1 MQMSHSRVETH
12 DKCPFKYKLRYIDG
26 VRTLPDDAHDNALYL
41 GTALHTGIQVGLAEA
56 IQEYYS
62 FYPII
67 SDDIITEAMK
77 LEILIPKAR
86 QIVPADGQAEV
97 LIEDVDYKG
106 FIDWLVPARTE
117 QTIAGEHQIIPFQYD
132 LYDFKYSNNERNYMD
147 SDQLHLY
154 KYYFEK
160 THPGQYIR
168 NMYFL
173 FVPKSKLKRGKDE
186 ELEQFRK
193 RVTADCEKL
202 QPYLKKIEYEPEKV
216 IRFLT
221 SVKHCVEADT
231 FEKNQ
236 QFLCKWCE
244 YQPYCIEGKDY
255 IMNLP
260 SKERRNIEEANKKV
274 IWIYGAPFSGKTTFA
289 NQFPDPLM
297 LNTDGNIKF
306 VDAPFIPIKDEV
318 TVTGRMTN
326 RKFAWEVFKEVIAE
340 LEKKQNEFKTIV
352 VDLLEDTYEHCRL
365 YMYDQ
370 LGITHESDDSFRAW
384 DKVRTEFLSTLK
396 RLMNLDYE
404 NIILIS
410 HEDTSRDFT
419 KKTGDKISA
428 IKPNIQDKAA
438 NKVAGM
444 VDIVARIIA
453 EDDNRTLSFK
463 NSEVVFGGGRL
474 TVSERAIPL
483 DYDAFLAVY
492 DEANKNAVKQLN
504 GEQVTVTETSTGRG
518 RKKKEEP
525 MNPPVEEEAPRTTQ
539 EQEDETPMMGVDEP
553 EEAPKT
559 RSRRRSESVQEDTPV
574 QEQVEQPEEQEQP
587 AQTVRTRRRRG

>member
-1 MQMSHSRVETH
+1 MQVSHSRIQTFE
-12 DKCPFKYKLRYIDG
+12 KCPYQFKLRYLDSLE
-26 VRTLPDDAHDNALYL
+26 TLPDDAPDNALYL
-41 GTALHTGIQVGLAEA
+41 GTALHTGIQVGVDEA
-56 IQEYYS
+56 IKEYYS
-62 FYPII
+62 NYPII

-77 LEILIPKAR
+77 LEIMIQKAR
-86 QIVPADGQAEV
+86 QIVPEDGQAEV
-97 LIEDVDYKG
+97 EINTPDFKG
-106 FIDWLVPARTE
+106 FIDWLVPAKS
-117 QTIAGEHQIIPFQYD
+117 EHQILPYRYD
-132 LYDFKYSNNERNYMD
+132 LYDFKYSNNEQNYMD

-154 KYYFEK
+154 KYFFEK

-173 FVPKSKLKRGKDE
+173 FVPKSRLKRNKDE
-186 ELEQFRK
+186 DLEQYRQ
-193 RVTADCEKL
+193 RIIADCDTL
-202 QPYLKKIEYEPEKV
+202 QPYLRHVEYEPEKV
-216 IRFLT
+216 IQYMI
-221 SVKHCVEADT
+221 SVKHAIET
-231 FEKNQ
+231 TEYEKKP

-244 YQPYCIEGKDY
+244 YEKYCSKGDMTMI
-255 IMNLP
+255 LP
-260 SKERRNIEEANKKV
+260 ENKRRELNTISRKK
-274 IWIYGAPFSGKTTFA
+274 IWIYGQPFAGKTVFA

-306 VDAPFIPIKDEV
+306 VDAPVIQIVDIVKEN
-318 TVTGRMTN
+318 GRMQPKRT
-326 RKFAWEVFKEVIAE
+326 FAWEVFKDAVATLE
-340 LEKKQNEFKTIV
+340 LKNNTFKTIV

-384 DKVRTEFLSTLK
+384 DKIRTEFLATIK

-444 VDIVARIIA
+444 VDIVARVVA

-474 TVSERAIPL
+474 TVNERAIPL
-483 DYDAFLAVY
+483 NYDAFLAVY

-504 GEQVTVTETSTGRG
+504 NSKPVKV
-518 RKKKEEP
+518 EEP
-525 MNPPVEEEAPRTTQ
+525 VKQVEEPVEE
-539 EQEDETPMMGVDEP
+539 
-553 EEAPKT
+553 
-559 RSRRRSESVQEDTPV
+559 PV
-574 QEQVEQPEEQEQP
+574 QEQVEEVPMMGVEESVDTSTNTSTNTSTEEEPQ
-587 AQTVRTRRRRG
+587 QTVRTRRRRA

>member
-1 MQMSHSRVETH
+1 MQVSYSRIETFN
-12 DKCPFKYKLRYIDG
+12 KCPYQFKLRYLDNLQTI
-26 VRTLPDDAHDNALYL
+26 PDDAADNALYL
-41 GTALHTGIQVGLAEA
+41 GTALHTGIQIGIDEA
-56 IQEYYS
+56 IEEYYS
-62 FYPII
+62 NYPII
-67 SDDIITEAMK
+67 SDEIITEAMK
-77 LEILIPKAR
+77 LEIMIQKAK
-86 QIVPADGQAEV
+86 QIVPEDGQAEV
-97 LIEDVDYKG
+97 ELSTPDFKC

-117 QTIAGEHQIIPFQYD
+117 EKLGGEHQIIPYQFD
-132 LYDFKYSNNERNYMD
+132 LYDFKYTNNEKNYMD

-154 KYYFEK
+154 KYFFEK

-173 FVPKSKLKRGKDE
+173 FVPKSKLKRNKDE
-186 ELEQFRK
+186 DLEQYRK
-193 RVTADCEKL
+193 RIIADCEKL
-202 QPYLKKIEYEPEKV
+202 QPYLQRVEYRPEKV
-216 IRFLT
+216 I
-221 SVKHCVEADT
+221 SYMIGVKHCIET
-231 FEKNQ
+231 TEYCKNP

-244 YQPYCIEGKDY
+244 YEKYCKEGDTT
-255 IMNLP
+255 MNLP
-260 SKERRNIEEANKKV
+260 SKERRNIETATKKV
-274 IWIYGAPFSGKTTFA
+274 IWIYGSPFCGKTTFA

-306 VDAPFIPIKDEV
+306 VDAPYISIKDEV
-318 TVTGRMTN
+318 TVSGRMTN
-326 RKFAWEVFKEVIAE
+326 RKFAWETFKEVIAE
-340 LEKKQNEFKTIV
+340 LEKKQNEFKTII

-384 DKVRTEFLSTLK
+384 DKIRTEFLATIK

-444 VDIVARIIA
+444 VDIVARVVA

-474 TVSERAIPL
+474 TVNERAIPL
-483 DYDAFLAVY
+483 NYDAFLAVY

-504 GEQVTVTETSTGRG
+504 GETV
-518 RKKKEEP
+518 KKEEP
-525 MNPPVEEEAPRTTQ
+525 KRGRKAPETVEEPVQ
-539 EQEDETPMMGVDEP
+539 EQEEVPMMGVEEP
-553 EEAPKT
+553 VDTSTNTSTEEEP
-559 RSRRRSESVQEDTPV
+559 Q
-574 QEQVEQPEEQEQP
+574 
-587 AQTVRTRRRRG
+587 QTVRTRRRRA

>member
-1 MQMSHSRVETH
+1 MQVSHSRIETFN
-12 DKCPFKYKLRYIDG
+12 KCPFQFKLRYLDNLQ
-26 VRTLPDDAHDNALYL
+26 TLPDDAADNALYL
-41 GTALHTGIQVGLAEA
+41 GTALHECIQIGVPEA
-56 IQEYYS
+56 VQGY
-62 FYPII
+62 FKNYPII
-67 SDDIITEAMK
+67 SDEIITEAIK
-77 LEILIPKAR
+77 LEIMGNKAR
-86 QIVPADGQAEV
+86 QTVPEDGQAEV
-97 LIEDVDYKG
+97 ELNTPDFKG

-117 QTIAGEHQIIPFQYD
+117 EKLGGEHQIIPYQFD
-132 LYDFKYSNNERNYMD
+132 LYDFKYSNNEANYMD

-154 KYYFEK
+154 KYFFEK

-173 FVPKSKLKRGKDE
+173 FVPKSKLKREKDE
-186 ELEQFRK
+186 DLEQYRK
-193 RVTADCEKL
+193 RIIADCDKL
-202 QPYLKKIEYEPEKV
+202 QPYLKKVEYEPEKV
-216 IRFLT
+216 IEYLIN
-221 SVKHCVEADT
+221 VKHCIET
-231 FEKNQ
+231 TEYCKKP
-236 QFLCKWCE
+236 QFLCRWCE
-244 YQPYCIEGKDY
+244 FKKYCEEGDTTM
-255 IMNLP
+255 ILP
-260 SKERRNIEEANKKV
+260 SKERRNIETATKKV
-274 IWIYGAPFSGKTTFA
+274 IWIYGSPFCGKTTFA

-306 VDAPFIPIKDEV
+306 VDAPYISIKDEI
-318 TVTGRMTN
+318 TVSGRMTT
-326 RKFAWEVFKEVIAE
+326 RKFAWETFKEVITE
-340 LEKKQNEFKTIV
+340 LEKKQNDFKTIV

-384 DKVRTEFLSTLK
+384 DKIRTEFLATIK

-444 VDIVARIIA
+444 VDIVARVVA

-474 TVSERAIPL
+474 TVNERAIPL
-483 DYDAFLAVY
+483 DYEAFLAVY

-504 GEQVTVTETSTGRG
+504 NSKPVKV
-518 RKKKEEP
+518 EEP
-525 MNPPVEEEAPRTTQ
+525 KQVEEIVEEE
-539 EQEDETPMMGVDEP
+539 PMMGVEEP
-553 EEAPKT
+553 E
-559 RSRRRSESVQEDTPV
+559 PV
-574 QEQVEQPEEQEQP
+574 QEEQPQ
-587 AQTVRTRRRRG
+587 QTVRTRRRRA